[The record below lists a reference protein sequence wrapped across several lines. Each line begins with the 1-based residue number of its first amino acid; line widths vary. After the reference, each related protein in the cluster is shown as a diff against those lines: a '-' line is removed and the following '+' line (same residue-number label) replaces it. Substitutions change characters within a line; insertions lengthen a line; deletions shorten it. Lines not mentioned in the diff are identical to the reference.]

1 MQLRGN
7 KRLLGGLAAWVA
19 LAVSAPAMASA
30 ASISGTVTTEGGQ
43 PIQGVQVCGIAEPE
57 AYEDVCSETDSAG
70 NYQLLELFGTDYR
83 IRFSAEP
90 NNLKYVSEWYDNAT
104 HYTDVDVFHLGAGG
118 NATVNAALAEGGSI
132 AGIVTD
138 EVTHQPIAGIRACAT
153 DSRWWQQR
161 CSLSGADGG
170 YLLNGLPSD
179 TYSVDYAGGN
189 RVNYLRE
196 FYEDAETWAQATAV
210 VVTVPALTAG
220 IDAELAAGAEV
231 LGRVTDP
238 VTGAPSEGVYVCALE
253 VAPGEDGAC
262 DATDAGG
269 DYAIRGIPGGSYLI
283 AFEPE
288 TYQTGV
294 FAKQWWE
301 GASSAAE
308 ADPIVLTPPE
318 TRTGIDGQATSP
330 LWFPPL
336 QNPNTGGGAVT
347 LPPLVAPQPQPRGK
361 CRKGFHRKWV
371 KGKRRCV
378 RKHRRHHHRHRKQ
391 SADRG

>member
-1 MQLRGN
+1 MQMRGN
-7 KRLLGGLAAWVA
+7 KRLLGALAAWVA

-43 PIQGVQVCGIAEPE
+43 PIQGVRVCGIAEPE

-83 IRFSAEP
+83 IRFSGEE
-90 NNLKYVSEWYDNAT
+90 NNLRYVSEWYDNAT
-104 HYTDVDVFHLGAGG
+104 YFTDVDVFHLGGG
-118 NATVNAALAEGGSI
+118 NATINAALAEGGSI

-153 DSRWWQQR
+153 NSQGWQHR
-161 CSLSGADGG
+161 CSFSGADGG

-179 TYSVDYAGGN
+179 AYSVTYEGGN

-196 FYEDAETWAQATAV
+196 FYEDTETWAQATDV
-210 VVTVPALTAG
+210 IVTVPAVTAG

-238 VTGAPSEGVYVCALE
+238 ATGAPSEGVFVCAME
-253 VAPGEDGAC
+253 VAPGEYEAC

-269 DYAIRGIPGGSYLI
+269 DYAIRSIPGGSYLI

-288 TYQTGV
+288 TYPTGV

-301 GASSAAE
+301 GASYMAE
-308 ADPIVLTPPE
+308 ADPIQLTPPE

-336 QNPNTGGGAVT
+336 QNPATGGGAVA
-347 LPPLVAPQPQPRGK
+347 LPPLATPQRQPRRK

-371 KGKRRCV
+371 KGKKRCV
-378 RKHRRHHHRHRKQ
+378 RKHRRHQRHR
-391 SADRG
+391 STRA